1 MIDINMAED
10 SGASPFVED
19 VQINDPSELALQ
31 ASYKVC
37 AGDPQ
42 VATHT
47 SEGMWEWRGQG
58 DVLQESKHQDKV
70 AAMYGDL

>member
-47 SEGMWEWRGQG
+47 SEGM
-58 DVLQESKHQDKV
+58 
-70 AAMYGDL
+70 